1 MSLRL
6 INTETSQLIRE
17 VSRKLDSILFPI
29 SDNNNLTIMKMKVLM
44 EVSKQG
50 KVNIGEIGQ
59 SLGVAG
65 GNISNMCKNLE
76 SEGYLVRQ
84 RSHDDERVV
93 EVSLTD
99 KGKEVLSQ
107 VREQINVK
115 YHPYDAN
122 ITDDEYKSIVDSL
135 RDLNKHLD
143 NLLEYK

>member
-76 SEGYLVRQ
+76 TEGYLVRQ

-99 KGKEVLSQ
+99 KGKDVLSQ
-107 VREQINVK
+107 VREQINDK

-122 ITDDEYKSIVDSL
+122 ITDDEYRSIVDSL
-135 RDLNKHLD
+135 KDLNKHLD

>member
-29 SDNNNLTIMKMKVLM
+29 SDDNNLTIMKMKVLM
-44 EVSKQG
+44 EVQKQG
-50 KVNIGEIGQ
+50 TVNVGEIGQ

-76 SEGYLVRQ
+76 NEGYLNRK
-84 RSHDDERVV
+84 RSQDDERVV

-99 KGKEVLSQ
+99 KGKKVL
-107 VREQINVK
+107 EQIRGQLEEK
-115 YHPYDAN
+115 YHPYDTK
-122 ITDDEYKSIVDSL
+122 ITDKEYQAIVDSL

>member
-99 KGKEVLSQ
+99 KGKDVLSQ
-107 VREQINVK
+107 VREQINDK
-115 YHPYDAN
+115 YHPYDSN

>member
-99 KGKEVLSQ
+99 KGKDVLSQ
-107 VREQINVK
+107 VREQINDK
-115 YHPYDAN
+115 YHPYDSN
-122 ITDDEYKSIVDSL
+122 ITDDEYRSIVDSL
-135 RDLNKHLD
+135 KDLNKHLD

>member
-65 GNISNMCKNLE
+65 GNTSNMCKNLE
-76 SEGYLVRQ
+76 TEGYLVRQ

-99 KGKEVLSQ
+99 KGKDVLSQ
-107 VREQINVK
+107 VREQINDK

-122 ITDDEYKSIVDSL
+122 ITDDEYRSIVDSL
-135 RDLNKHLD
+135 KDLNKHLD

>member
-50 KVNIGEIGQ
+50 RVNIGEIGQ

-76 SEGYLVRQ
+76 NEGYLVRE
-84 RSHDDERVV
+84 RSQDDERVV

-99 KGKEVLSQ
+99 KGK
-107 VREQINVK
+107 K
-115 YHPYDAN
+115 Y
-122 ITDDEYKSIVDSL
+122 
-135 RDLNKHLD
+135 
-143 NLLEYK
+143 

>member
-50 KVNIGEIGQ
+50 RVNIGEIGQ

-76 SEGYLVRQ
+76 NEGYLVRE
-84 RSHDDERVV
+84 RSQDDERVV

-99 KGKEVLSQ
+99 KGEKVLDQ
-107 VREQINVK
+107 VRTQINDK

-122 ITDDEYKSIVDSL
+122 ITDNEYKSIVDSL
-135 RDLNKHLD
+135 RSLNKHLD